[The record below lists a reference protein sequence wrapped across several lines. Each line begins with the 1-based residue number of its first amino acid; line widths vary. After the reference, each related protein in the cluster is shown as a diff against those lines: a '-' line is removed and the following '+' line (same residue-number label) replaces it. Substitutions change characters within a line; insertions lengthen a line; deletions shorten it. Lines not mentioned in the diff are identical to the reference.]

1 LPGEQ
6 PRRVHAVHP
15 DTLSAGKDDHADS
28 AGTPPA
34 DHYIVVV
41 LAVPLRMR
49 TQQMVRI
56 VMLARDQALD
66 IRALGHHAQII
77 Q

>member
-1 LPGEQ
+1 
-6 PRRVHAVHP
+6 VHP
-15 DTLSAGKDDHADS
+15 DPLSAGEDDHADS

-34 DHYIVVV
+34 DHHIAVV
-41 LAVPLRMR
+41 LAVPFRVR

-56 VMLARDQALD
+56 VMLASNQALD